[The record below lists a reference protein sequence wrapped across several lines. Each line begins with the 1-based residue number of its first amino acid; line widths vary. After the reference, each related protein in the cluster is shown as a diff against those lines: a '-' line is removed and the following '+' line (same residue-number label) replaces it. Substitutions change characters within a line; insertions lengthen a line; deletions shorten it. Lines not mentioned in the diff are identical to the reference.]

1 MLCLLKDFMKHFKSK
16 FCKPLNTFFSPRQS
30 TGNDESNIWLGIS
43 FGFIGNL
50 PSIENALAAGDEP
63 GEYLDRRV
71 EIWGLFYRLMI
82 VAFTIGTVVSG
93 TIVWLVLRFRE
104 STPTAKPTEYEADG
118 KW

>member
-1 MLCLLKDFMKHFKSK
+1 MKAIIGIGLVLSLLV
-16 FCKPLNTFFSPRQS
+16 
-30 TGNDESNIWLGIS
+30 I
-43 FGFIGNL
+43 L
-50 PSIENALAAGDEP
+50 PSVQYGLAAGDEP

-82 VAFTIGTVVSG
+82 VAFTIGTIVSG

-104 STPTAKPTEYEADG
+104 SNPKAKPTEYEADG

>member
-1 MLCLLKDFMKHFKSK
+1 MMKVIFGLGLVLGLLV
-16 FCKPLNTFFSPRQS
+16 
-30 TGNDESNIWLGIS
+30 I
-43 FGFIGNL
+43 L

-63 GEYLDRRV
+63 GEYFDRRV

-104 STPTAKPTEYEADG
+104 SNPKAKPTEYEADG

>member
-1 MLCLLKDFMKHFKSK
+1 MKAIIGLGLVLGLLV
-16 FCKPLNTFFSPRQS
+16 
-30 TGNDESNIWLGIS
+30 I
-43 FGFIGNL
+43 L
-50 PSIENALAAGDEP
+50 PAAQYVLAAGDEA

-104 STPTAKPTEYEADG
+104 SNPKAKPTEYEADG

>member
-1 MLCLLKDFMKHFKSK
+1 MKV
-16 FCKPLNTFFSPRQS
+16 
-30 TGNDESNIWLGIS
+30 I
-43 FGFIGNL
+43 FGFGLVLSLLVIL
-50 PSIENALAAGDEP
+50 PAVQYVMAAGDEP

-104 STPTAKPTEYEADG
+104 SNPKAKPTEYEADG